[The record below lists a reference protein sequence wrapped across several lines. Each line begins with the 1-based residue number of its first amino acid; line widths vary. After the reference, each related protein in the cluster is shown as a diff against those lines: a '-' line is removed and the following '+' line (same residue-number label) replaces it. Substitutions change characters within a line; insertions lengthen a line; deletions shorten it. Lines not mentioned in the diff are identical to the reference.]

1 MATKEKIT
9 HCPLCGKLLIHF
21 GGKYWDCR
29 TPTETARGKARFH
42 YYTDHYEETVIAHD
56 GFIVLNNNNFLRIL
70 RHSNKENFNL
80 EEVFGG
86 KVNFKIDKDIFN
98 NIQNY
103 LLL

>member
-9 HCPLCGKLLIHF
+9 HCPLCAKLLIHF
-21 GGKYWDCR
+21 GGKYWDC
-29 TPTETARGKARFH
+29 PTSMETDKGKVRFH
-42 YYTDHYEETVIAHD
+42 YYTDHYEETVITHD

-70 RHSNKENFNL
+70 RHSNNENFNL
-80 EEVFGG
+80 EEVFSG
-86 KVNFKIDKDIFN
+86 KVNFKIDKDISN